1 MSMTAIIGIVEY
13 IMSSSYMIAYIVFC
27 IVAVIAIIF
36 SIVFLF
42 HWRKYGMG
50 GVVLAFME
58 LLYLVVAAALL
69 LVAFFS
75 I

>member
-1 MSMTAIIGIVEY
+1 MDAIFRLVEY

-27 IVAVIAIIF
+27 IVAVIALIF
-36 SIVFLF
+36 SLVFLF

-50 GVVLAFME
+50 GVVLTTME
-58 LLYLVVAAALL
+58 LLYLVVAAILL
-69 LVAFFS
+69 LIAFLS